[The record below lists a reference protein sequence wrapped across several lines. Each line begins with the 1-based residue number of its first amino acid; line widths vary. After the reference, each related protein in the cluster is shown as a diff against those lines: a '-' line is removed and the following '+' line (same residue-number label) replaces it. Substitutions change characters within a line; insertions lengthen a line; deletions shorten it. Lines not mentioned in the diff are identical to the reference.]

1 MPMDETNLDDVL
13 DINMDDFGDLDDVE
27 QSLRMLDQSSKT
39 PSESHKENKEEPEI
53 DLSMPK
59 LSTESLLSMD
69 FDEDDAESFSELKEL
84 EDSMNVSNN
93 IESSLDTSKD
103 TEEDEDEDIEDWDLS
118 IVKSKLKSLA
128 VPIIIVVVIVLF
140 LATTLGKKT
149 ATTPTDVTVQSNPN
163 MLNTGL
169 FEVSEPVAVST
180 KGKQDYII
188 AYKYM
193 FTWNDLCQPVI
204 KGELTKPDE
213 KSKEKHTIE
222 IPVDVETFNSIKD
235 GQIITVYYDELTF
248 NNNQYIT
255 NVSLGEVVGE

>member
-1 MPMDETNLDDVL
+1 MGDNSEEVF
-13 DINMDDFGDLDDVE
+13 DINMDDFGDIDDVE
-27 QSLRMLDQSSKT
+27 QSLRELDQSSPAAST
-39 PSESHKENKEEPEI
+39 KEGTDEPEI

-69 FDEDDAESFSELKEL
+69 FDEDDTDSFEELKEL
-84 EDSMNVSNN
+84 EDSLG
-93 IESSLDTSKD
+93 ESSTKTLPLKNALDD
-103 TEEDEDEDIEDWDLS
+103 EDDDEDDEDIEDWDLS

-128 VPIIIVVVIVLF
+128 IPIIIIIVVVLF
-140 LATTLGKKT
+140 LATALGKKT
-149 ATTPTDVTVQSNPN
+149 ASTPTDVTVQSNPN

-169 FEVSEPVAVST
+169 FETSEPIAVDT
-180 KGKQDYII
+180 KRQQDYII
-188 AYKYM
+188 AYKFM

-204 KGELTKPDE
+204 KGELTKIKE
-213 KSKEKHTIE
+213 ETKEKRMVE

-255 NVSLGEVVGE
+255 NITLGEVVGE